1 MVRAA
6 TGDERRVRLSKE
18 RVLSAAVALADRD
31 GVESLTMRKLADE
44 LGAGAMSL
52 YHHVPN
58 KERLLDGMVDAVFGE
73 IELPSTD
80 VDWRTAM
87 RRRAVST
94 REVPRPAIPGR
105 SGSGVAAEPRA
116 GELPPAQRRCS
127 APSARVASPSRWPS
141 TPTRCRTPTST
152 GSRSREEPA
161 VRGREES
168 AEVAETMMA
177 EMLRQVPA
185 DEYPYLV
192 EVVGG
197 FVATSGYDFAEEFL
211 FGLDL
216 ILDGL
221 DRLRTRRTPHERS
234 GPTIGSLRPCSSPP
248 GIVDGCS
255 RRLLRRPARAR
266 PARAAS
272 PSRSALVPEPPGR
285 LARRPRHGDR
295 HPARRLA
302 LVPGPG
308 PGGHG

>member
-58 KERLLDGMVDAVFGE
+58 KERLLDGMVDAVFE
-73 IELPSTD
+73 EVELPSTD
-80 VDWRTAM
+80 VDWKTAM
-87 RRRAVST
+87 RRRALST
-94 REVPRPAIPGR
+94 RAVLARHPWSVGLLESRLHPGPASYRLHNAVLGALREGGFSVEMAVHAYSVQDAYIYGFALQEK
-105 SGSGVAAEPRA
+105 S
-116 GELPPAQRRCS
+116 LPFEGA
-127 APSARVASPSRWPS
+127 
-141 TPTRCRTPTST
+141 
-152 GSRSREEPA
+152 
-161 VRGREES
+161 EES
-168 AEVAETMMA
+168 AEVAETMMT
-177 EMLRQVPA
+177 EMLREVPA

-221 DRLRTRRTPHERS
+221 DRLRDA
-234 GPTIGSLRPCSSPP
+234 P
-248 GIVDGCS
+248 GT
-255 RRLLRRPARAR
+255 A
-266 PARAAS
+266 
-272 PSRSALVPEPPGR
+272 
-285 LARRPRHGDR
+285 
-295 HPARRLA
+295 
-302 LVPGPG
+302 
-308 PGGHG
+308 